1 MFHSNANFVLEQR
14 DLADEHFPEA
24 GGRRGR
30 NAVRVPA
37 AAPLPPQEPPTLP
50 APPAPPKP
58 KPMPEA
64 VEKNAQLAEL
74 KSKIGNAQKIMD
86 EQPAAN
92 SVSAADKDSPADSRE
107 ESKQPE
113 QGYDTVNPESMVSG
127 TRLMNNFPVN
137 PQDIEVN
144 VLPPE

>member
-14 DLADEHFPEA
+14 DLADEHFPED

-37 AAPLPPQEPPTLP
+37 AAPLPPQEPPTLPAPP

-92 SVSAADKDSPADSRE
+92 SVSAAGKDSPADSRE

-113 QGYDTVNPESMVSG
+113 HGYETVNPESMVSG
-127 TRLMNNFPVN
+127 TQLLNNFPVN
-137 PQDIEVN
+137 P
-144 VLPPE
+144 